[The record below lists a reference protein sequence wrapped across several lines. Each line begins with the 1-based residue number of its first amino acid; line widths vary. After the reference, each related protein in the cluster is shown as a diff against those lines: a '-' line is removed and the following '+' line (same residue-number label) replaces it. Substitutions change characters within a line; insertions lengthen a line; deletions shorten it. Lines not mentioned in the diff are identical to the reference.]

1 MPASLE
7 GRIFETGQRLY
18 RRLEGQSPSVFRKDF
33 WVGKAMDWSMSD
45 PEFKTSLFRFI
56 DVFPSL
62 NGNAD
67 IARYARE
74 YFGGGRGGLFG
85 NIGLK
90 TLSGGIG
97 SRMAARFFRSNIRA
111 VARQFIAGEAPG
123 DALPVLAALRND
135 GLAFT
140 VSLLG
145 EAVVSEREADLFQ
158 ERYIDFL
165 DRLTQASSEWRA
177 LGNGGELDWNLTPRV
192 NISVKPSSLYS
203 QMSARAFERSVDRA
217 KERLR
222 PILRKAMESKAS
234 VVLDMESRELKSMTL
249 AIYRSVMDEPEFR
262 GYPHTGVAIQ
272 AYLRETGDDVRSLI
286 DWARARGQ
294 TLSVRLVKGAYWDSE
309 VAWAR
314 QQNWPEPVFL
324 HKNESDAAFET
335 IARLIL
341 ENHEYVHLACGSHNL
356 RSQAFV
362 IETARDLDIPDDR
375 VEFQILHGM
384 AEPVRNA
391 LLEEGRRVRMYTPV
405 GEMIPG
411 MAYLVRRLLEN
422 TSNESF
428 LRQGFVE
435 KMDPRNLL
443 RPPESSSNERPVESV
458 PSDRF
463 RNEPLL
469 DWTMTGN
476 RERFAEVLDDVRARF
491 PVSVPLAIGG
501 ERVETGQKIDSRNPN
516 RPDEIAGVASSAGVG
531 ELERAVR
538 AASDAYPGWRG
549 TPATDRAEI
558 LLAAARA
565 ARRRRTELA
574 ALEVFETGKG
584 WDEADGDVCEAI
596 DFLEYYGREMIRLDQ
611 PQDLTAVPGETT
623 SLFYEPRGVVGVVAP
638 WNFPIAISMGMV
650 SAAIVAGNTVVYK
663 PSSESPACGFAVWEL
678 FDEAGLPP
686 GVLNFVPGSGAVIGD
701 GLVTHPDV
709 WLVAFTG
716 SRDVGLRINRL
727 AAESSERGPNV
738 KRVIAEMGGKN
749 AIVVDTGADLD
760 AAVRDVIRSAFGYQ
774 GQKCSACSRVIAVD
788 PIHDALLERLKD
800 AAESI
805 ELGPVEDPAAF
816 VGAVISQDAA
826 EKIRK
831 YIEIGKAEGSLVVE
845 RLPANPRGH
854 VVPLT
859 IFAGIQPDHRLA
871 QEEIFGPVLS
881 VIRAADFDDALEIAN
896 RTPFA
901 LTGAVFSRSPS
912 NIAKAAERFQ
922 VGNLYINRGSTGAL
936 VGRHPFG
943 GFKMSGV
950 GSKAGGPDY
959 LRQFMVPRN
968 VVENTIRR
976 SFTPEIDDVG

>member
-1 MPASLE
+1 M
-7 GRIFETGQRLY
+7 
-18 RRLEGQSPSVFRKDF
+18 
-33 WVGKAMDWSMSD
+33 
-45 PEFKTSLFRFI
+45 
-56 DVFPSL
+56 
-62 NGNAD
+62 
-67 IARYARE
+67 
-74 YFGGGRGGLFG
+74 
-85 NIGLK
+85 
-90 TLSGGIG
+90 
-97 SRMAARFFRSNIRA
+97 
-111 VARQFIAGEAPG
+111 
-123 DALPVLAALRND
+123 
-135 GLAFT
+135 
-140 VSLLG
+140 
-145 EAVVSEREADLFQ
+145 
-158 ERYIDFL
+158 
-165 DRLTQASSEWRA
+165 
-177 LGNGGELDWNLTPRV
+177 
-192 NISVKPSSLYS
+192 
-203 QMSARAFERSVDRA
+203 
-217 KERLR
+217 
-222 PILRKAMESKAS
+222 
-234 VVLDMESRELKSMTL
+234 
-249 AIYRSVMDEPEFR
+249 
-262 GYPHTGVAIQ
+262 
-272 AYLRETGDDVRSLI
+272 
-286 DWARARGQ
+286 
-294 TLSVRLVKGAYWDSE
+294 
-309 VAWAR
+309 
-314 QQNWPEPVFL
+314 
-324 HKNESDAAFET
+324 
-335 IARLIL
+335 
-341 ENHEYVHLACGSHNL
+341 
-356 RSQAFV
+356 
-362 IETARDLDIPDDR
+362 
-375 VEFQILHGM
+375 
-384 AEPVRNA
+384 
-391 LLEEGRRVRMYTPV
+391 
-405 GEMIPG
+405 
-411 MAYLVRRLLEN
+411 
-422 TSNESF
+422 
-428 LRQGFVE
+428 
-435 KMDPRNLL
+435 
-443 RPPESSSNERPVESV
+443 
-458 PSDRF
+458 
-463 RNEPLL
+463 
-469 DWTMTGN
+469 
-476 RERFAEVLDDVRARF
+476 
-491 PVSVPLAIGG
+491 
-501 ERVETGQKIDSRNPN
+501 
-516 RPDEIAGVASSAGVG
+516 
-531 ELERAVR
+531 
-538 AASDAYPGWRG
+538 
-549 TPATDRAEI
+549 
-558 LLAAARA
+558 
-565 ARRRRTELA
+565 ELA

-596 DFLEYYGREMIRLDQ
+596 DFLEYYGREMIRLDK

-701 GLVTHPDV
+701 GLVTHSDV

-816 VGAVISQDAA
+816 VGAVISEDAA

-845 RLPANPRGH
+845 RLPENPKGH